1 VTEPR
6 VDPDTLALQLTGLL
20 APDGSHIRQTL
31 LDTIETRLPRDPEA
45 RINIQLSELGPGRT
59 ASWHVHN
66 GIVYFV
72 LLRGIITLQ
81 YEGSSEH
88 FSAGDVYTEPIG
100 VVHRPAAH
108 HRGGRA
114 EMGSPERRPPRTRL
128 IGGQGVGGGSA
139 DSSPRSGVDPTGSV
153 GMRRVK

>member
-20 APDGSHIRQTL
+20 PPDGSHVRQTL

-81 YEGSSEH
+81 YEGRSDH

-100 VVHRPAAH
+100 VVHRAFNPHPNIPAALV
-108 HRGGRA
+108 GFWVTA
-114 EMGSPERRPPRTRL
+114 ADRPHITE
-128 IGGQGVGGGSA
+128 VGEPTWVPLDDA
-139 DSSPRSGVDPTGSV
+139 HPAVD
-153 GMRRVK
+153 